1 MPVWQR
7 VIFCFCG
14 IFGCLAVMLAALG
27 AHLPDQA
34 FIPGGRP
41 MLSRGVEM
49 LMWHVLALLGLGVSG
64 IAALRWVALPM
75 AAGTVLFTLPVVS
88 LALKGP
94 NVAFLAPF
102 GGTLTMLAWLSLA
115 VLACFAHRFR
125 RSMT

>member
-1 MPVWQR
+1 MLPWQR
-7 VIFCFCG
+7 LIFIFCG

-34 FIPGGRP
+34 FVTGGRA

-49 LMWHVLALLGLGVSG
+49 LMWHVLALLALGVSG
-64 IAALRWVALPM
+64 SAILRWVALPM
-75 AAGTVLFTLPVVS
+75 ALGTLLFTLPVAS

-94 NVAFLAPF
+94 NIAFLAPF

-115 VLACFAHRFR
+115 VLACFAHRFKR
-125 RSMT
+125 AMK